1 MAQWNDRCTRF
12 QGRSSADHEM
22 AGWSWIIRGPIVTTG
37 SSVLEDGGR
46 GRAEGA
52 VTREKVLRVAPSLAS
67 EMEQGPWMGAMV
79 ALGTGRD
86 KKTSVS

>member
-52 VTREKVLRVAPSLAS
+52 VTREEVLRDAPSLAS
-67 EMEQGPWMGAMV
+67 EMEQGPWIGGNGG
-79 ALGTGRD
+79 LRPGRD
-86 KKTSVS
+86 KKMSVS